1 MEGSTFTGMEEI
13 VEGFNNYFT
22 DVGEKLQKT
31 IKETNLTI
39 FDFMGVKRDYKFEFK
54 LITQEQLLKIIR
66 NLKPKT
72 SVGQDYLN
80 NKIIKACFPGIISV
94 ILHLVNLSLESGI
107 FPPPLKTSRILPIH
121 KDGPKTDFGNF
132 RPISLISSFG
142 KLVEKIVAKQITK
155 YLEDNGLIFKH
166 QYGFRGKHDCQQ
178 PLLYFTEKIRPTL
191 DSKNK
196 LFGIATFIDMR
207 KAFDTIPF
215 TQLIQ
220 KLEFYGVSGNTL
232 KWFEDYLFNREQC
245 VEIEGHR

>member
-1 MEGSTFTGMEEI
+1 M
-13 VEGFNNYFT
+13 
-22 DVGEKLQKT
+22 
-31 IKETNLTI
+31 
-39 FDFMGVKRDYKFEFK
+39 
-54 LITQEQLLKIIR
+54 
-66 NLKPKT
+66 
-72 SVGQDYLN
+72 GQDYLN

-142 KLVEKIVAKQITK
+142 KLVEKIVAKQFTK
-155 YLEDNGLIFKH
+155 YLEDNGLFFKH
-166 QYGFRGKHDCQQ
+166 QYGFRGKHNCQQ

-232 KWFEDYLFNREQC
+232 KWFENCLLNREQC